1 MCPSS
6 DFTLFDLRQDRDYEI
21 LPATFV
27 LFLVDYFHSFF
38 FVLCT
43 YLSYGVLC
51 VGNFFASA
59 PFRKADRHLVLRTS
73 IFPSVLPTTLL
84 SLSPC
89 WILNPPPRI
98 YTSSFSFT
106 RSLWRFREPAA
117 CSAGFQNDFFS
128 SLPHHVARYK
138 PGG

>member
-51 VGNFFASA
+51 VGNFLPQPHFARLTVISCCA
-59 PFRKADRHLVLRTS
+59 HPY
-73 IFPSVLPTTLL
+73 FPPYYQQRF